1 MKDHP
6 INYIANGCGV
16 IFSAIQQNEVLSWI
30 SWGLT
35 LLATLVSLA
44 FTLWKWWK
52 KAKQD
57 GKIDD
62 GEIQEG
68 IDIIHDHTEQLGGG
82 KHGKRQD

>member
-6 INYIANGCGV
+6 INYIANCFGV
-16 IFSAIQQNEVLSWI
+16 IFSAIQSNEILSWV

-35 LLATLVSLA
+35 LLATLVSLL
-44 FTLWKWWK
+44 FTLWKWWRK
-52 KAKQD
+52 VKQD

-68 IDIIHDHTEQLGGG
+68 LDIVNDHINQINGGSDD
-82 KHGKRQD
+82 GKR